1 MTLGQKLRINKERKL
16 QAQAASRLIAQL
28 DEVIV
33 GWNPQFVATADLINS
48 PETNEQLSRKMLGT
62 LKESRQMLSNMLFV
76 DSPAVWECVDA
87 INKQLHDI
95 PRHMTSSEHIML
107 QAAVDEIQLTLRKW
121 VNL

>member
-1 MTLGQKLRINKERKL
+1 M